1 LYSQSLVTSGIG
13 ADTGVEV
20 AVEGMAQA
28 SEEGVGTM
36 RIQQYYSQIVSQGRR
51 GTPTYKEAKRDLA
64 SVITSQTTVFCLG
77 L

>member
-1 LYSQSLVTSGIG
+1 
-13 ADTGVEV
+13 
-20 AVEGMAQA
+20 
-28 SEEGVGTM
+28 M

-64 SVITSQTTVFCLG
+64 SVATTQSVVFSLG